1 MRRVGDWDVGGATE
15 GEYDEVL
22 GQLSSL
28 MQNVRAH
35 TGNPRNQWDL
45 MDCYLQVR
53 PLLLMLRL
61 NRDEGMC
68 CLIRVNLVRF
78 SSWRRPSRG

>member
-1 MRRVGDWDVGGATE
+1 ME

-28 MQNVRAH
+28 TQKVRTH
-35 TGNPRNQWDL
+35 TGNPGNQWDL
-45 MDCYLQVR
+45 MDRYLQVR

-61 NRDEGMC
+61 NRDGEC
-68 CLIRVNLVRF
+68 VV
-78 SSWRRPSRG
+78 

>member
-1 MRRVGDWDVGGATE
+1 ME
-15 GEYDEVL
+15 GEYDKLL

-28 MQNVRAH
+28 TQNVRTH

-45 MDCYLQVR
+45 MDRYLQVR
-53 PLLLMLRL
+53 PLMLRL

-68 CLIRVNLVRF
+68 CLMRVNLVRF

>member
-1 MRRVGDWDVGGATE
+1 ME

-28 MQNVRAH
+28 TQKVRTH
-35 TGNPRNQWDL
+35 TGNPGNQWDL
-45 MDCYLQVR
+45 MDRYLQVR

-61 NRDEGMC
+61 NRDGGMC
-68 CLIRVNLVRF
+68 CLMRVDLVRF